1 MGVKLV
7 EDMYECARDAEVLV
21 IATEWSEYANADL
34 QKLAGV
40 MRNRIIFDGRNILSP
55 ANLRA
60 VGFEYHSG
68 TLNAPEAFVMY
79 SLILLAGQNSNSSPA
94 RK

>member
-60 VGFEYHSG
+60 SGFNT
-68 TLNAPEAFVMY
+68 TLWATPSVEEA
-79 SLILLAGQNSNSSPA
+79 
-94 RK
+94 

>member
-40 MRNRIIFDGRNILSP
+40 MRNRIILT
-55 ANLRA
+55 
-60 VGFEYHSG
+60 EE
-68 TLNAPEAFVMY
+68 T
-79 SLILLAGQNSNSSPA
+79 SSP
-94 RK
+94 RQTSGP